1 MKNKATQGLV
11 LFLLTFFGLF
21 SQAVAQSK
29 GFTFGFKGG
38 VNLSKLSMGEV
49 LSTRYDSNGNP
60 YINYNGQE
68 VRDNLRES
76 LDSKTGFVGG
86 IYMRFGRNLF
96 VQPELLV
103 SNKGGSFDII
113 QTDNTIE
120 RTNEVKVKFRSIDVP
135 LLFGLKGGPFRIN
148 AGPMA
153 SFPIGDNERLK
164 EAFRNYTTNGLDNA
178 LSEAVYGY
186 QLGAGIDI
194 FRLSIDV
201 RREGTFSNIASFQVN
216 QSGSSTTVKQKLNSW
231 QVTIGIKLI

>member
-1 MKNKATQGLV
+1 MKNKITACLLLLLLAV
-11 LFLLTFFGLF
+11 FALFN
-21 SQAVAQSK
+21 QALAQSK
-29 GFTFGFKGG
+29 GFAFGFKGG
-38 VNLSKLSMGEV
+38 VNLSKLSMGEA

-76 LDSKTGFVGG
+76 FDSKTGFVGG
-86 IYMRFGRNLF
+86 IYMRFGRHLF

-103 SNKGGSFDII
+103 SNKGGSFDIV
-113 QTDNTIE
+113 QTDNNVE
-120 RTNEVKVKFRSIDVP
+120 RVNEVKVKFRSIDVP

-164 EAFRNYTTNGLDNA
+164 EAFRNYSTQGLDNA

-201 RREGTFSNIASFQVN
+201 RREGTFSNIASFRVN
-216 QSGSSTTVKQKLNSW
+216 DSGSSTTVKQKLNSW

>member
-1 MKNKATQGLV
+1 MKNKTTPGI
-11 LFLLTFFGLF
+11 LLLLLAVFGLF
-21 SQAVAQSK
+21 NQAFAQSK
-29 GFTFGFKGG
+29 GFAFGFKGG
-38 VNLSKLSMGEV
+38 VNLSKLSMGEA

-86 IYMRFGRNLF
+86 IYMRFGRHLF
-96 VQPELLV
+96 FQPELLV
-103 SNKGGSFDII
+103 SNKGGSFDIV
-113 QTDNTIE
+113 QTDNNVE
-120 RTNEVKVKFRSIDVP
+120 RINEVKVKFRSIDVP

-148 AGPMA
+148 AGPMV

-164 EAFRNYTTNGLDNA
+164 EAFRSYTTQGLDNA
-178 LSEAVYGY
+178 LSEAIYGY

-201 RREGTFSNIASFQVN
+201 RREGTFSNVASFQVN
-216 QSGSSTTVKQKLNSW
+216 QSSTTVKQKLNSW